1 MEKKLRKNMLK
12 QMIEQ
17 RKQSLHTVDSRPCS
31 LFIRHLDCGS
41 CNACELELNAL
52 ANPIYDS
59 AQWGIHFEASPR
71 HADILALT
79 GPYVRSLDRAAR
91 STLEAMP
98 VPRIVTI
105 GDCAKD
111 AGEFQNSYAVFP
123 FPEEIKKTIVAH
135 LPGCPP
141 APDEILKAL
150 LTIGQDLLHYRPKI

>member
-1 MEKKLRKNMLK
+1 MNSTLRKKELNQLIK
-12 QMIEQ
+12 Q
-17 RKQSLHTVDSRPCS
+17 RKQSLNTLGGKPYS

-41 CNACELELNAL
+41 CNACEVELNAL

-105 GDCAKD
+105 GDCTRE
-111 AGEFQNSYAVFP
+111 AGDFQNSYAVIP
-123 FPEEIKKTIVAH
+123 YPIEVKNAILAH
-135 LPGCPP
+135 VPGCPP
-141 APDEILKAL
+141 SPEEILRAL
-150 LTIGQDLLHYRPKI
+150 LEIANQIYNQK